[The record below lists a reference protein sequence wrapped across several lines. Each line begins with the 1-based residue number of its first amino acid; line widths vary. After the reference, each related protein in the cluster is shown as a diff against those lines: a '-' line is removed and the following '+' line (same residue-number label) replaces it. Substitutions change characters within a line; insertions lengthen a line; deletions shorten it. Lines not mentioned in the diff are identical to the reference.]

1 MLKTFMLVGMILCA
15 VSSYSQ
21 EPVNPAE
28 LGTAPLTR
36 EGSARSNTL
45 SYGVSS
51 TNAFDDNVQG
61 SGGKSNFT
69 SLIQP
74 QFGLAMNRP
83 RLQANFNYSSGY
95 TFSSTVASQSDI
107 SQSAGGQLQY
117 LFSRRLSLSLRAS
130 FITTSN
136 PLESVYA
143 DSVLPQVGVLER
155 PSNPFAGAR
164 VHQTSELAGS
174 DLVYRLAQYTSV
186 GVGGSFSDSIY
197 RTIFGEDNT
206 LNQSLRSQSWSTHSY
221 ISHRLSPIYNIGM
234 DYSARNFSSQQSGA
248 STLTNTVLGFATVS
262 LSPHVQLSLFA
273 GPEFSNIH
281 DAGLGISVQ
290 RFDGQA
296 SSLSFGSTLYWQ
308 GEHNGLGISFIQQ
321 VSDFAQTTGG
331 AARARTVN
339 FTADRQLTRRI
350 KLNAFTTYFTSSP
363 LGSFPAGL
371 TPDSVIAGI
380 GISRPVTRSI
390 TANVSAF
397 HQEFLSPG
405 LSTFAY
411 PTHNVVSVS
420 FSYNLTRPIGR

>member
-1 MLKTFMLVGMILCA
+1 MLRKLTLAGIIMSVLPLFA
-15 VSSYSQ
+15 Q

-36 EGSARSNTL
+36 EDATRSNIL
-45 SYGVSS
+45 SYGLST
-51 TNAFDDNVQG
+51 TNAFDDNAQG

-83 RLQANFNYSSGY
+83 RLQANFYYSPGY

-107 SQSAGGQLQY
+107 SQSAGGQFQY

-143 DSVLPQVGVLER
+143 NSVLPQVGVLER
-155 PSNPFAGAR
+155 PTNPFVGAR

-174 DLVYRLAQYTSV
+174 DLVYRIAQYTSV

-197 RTIFGEDNT
+197 RTAFGEDNA
-206 LNQSLRSQSWSTHSY
+206 LNQSLRSQSWSAHSY
-221 ISHRLSPIYNIGM
+221 ISHRLSPIYNIGV
-234 DYSARNFSSQQSGA
+234 DYSARNFSSQQSGT
-248 STLTNTVLGFATVS
+248 STLTNTVLGFTTLS

-290 RFDGQA
+290 RFEGQA

-308 GEHNGLGISFIQQ
+308 GERNGLGISFIQQ
-321 VSDFAQTTGG
+321 VSDFSQTTGG
-331 AARARTVN
+331 AAQARTVN

-350 KLNAFTTYFTSSP
+350 KLNAFTTYFTSAA

-371 TPDSVIAGI
+371 TPDSVIAGV
-380 GISRPVTRSI
+380 GLSRPVTRSI

-420 FSYNLTRPIGR
+420 LSYNLTRPIGR